1 MSREPREYR
10 TLDKDLRRVTNTERA
25 VLHSAR
31 PLLALGLGLI
41 FMAAASYVGTGF
53 LGDQPALG
61 ILAASLAVAA
71 YLALSIGGNDV
82 ANALGPAVGAGAIG
96 MTAGLLSVAAMEVLG
111 AVIAGSAVTST
122 LTEGL
127 VGSTLGAGEATARM
141 MLAALLAAGSWISL
155 ATWLGTPVSTTHS
168 VVGAIAGAG
177 LATFGLGAVNWP
189 AMAMIAVGWIVSP
202 LVSGLA
208 AAGLMAL
215 LRWLV
220 LDRPDR
226 FAAARNWVPVIV
238 ALASAMLAGVAE
250 LAWHGAGLA
259 TNAGLALAC
268 GALGWIYTRRRIDR
282 QSLGGAQGQ
291 PAMKQM
297 LAVPLVAAA
306 LVMGFAHG
314 ANDTSNVAAPLTIIL
329 DSLSAGAGAGDGNGA
344 EQNGRLVLL
353 LGGLGIA
360 LGVMLFGRRLVYM
373 VGSRITRLNASR
385 ALCVSLATAGTVL
398 GAALLGLPVST
409 THVAVGG
416 VFGVGFYREWRD
428 RRLAASHAPLPS
440 EERRRRH
447 LVRRSYM
454 RMILGAW
461 LVTVP
466 AAAALAA
473 TLVWVGGF

>member
-1 MSREPREYR
+1 MRREPREYR
-10 TLDKDLRRVTNTERA
+10 TLDKDLSRVTHTERA

-31 PLLALGLGLI
+31 SFMRLGLGLI
-41 FMAAASYVGTGF
+41 FIAATAYVGTGF
-53 LGDQPALG
+53 FADQPALG
-61 ILAASLAVAA
+61 ILAASMAVAA
-71 YLALSIGGNDV
+71 YLAMSIGGNDV
-82 ANALGPAVGAGAIG
+82 ANALGPAVAAGAIG
-96 MTAGLLSVAAMEVLG
+96 MTTGLLSVAVLEVLG
-111 AVIAGSAVTST
+111 AVIAGGGVTAT

-127 VGSTLGAGEATARM
+127 VGSTLGEGEATARM

-155 ATWLGTPVSTTHS
+155 ATWLGAPVSTTHS

-177 LATFGLGAVNWP
+177 MASFGLGAVNWP
-189 AMAMIAVGWIVSP
+189 AMAMIAFGWIVSP
-202 LVSGLA
+202 LVAGLI

-220 LDRPDR
+220 MDREDR
-226 FAAARNWVPVIV
+226 LAAARMWMPVAV
-238 ALASAMLAGVAE
+238 ALTSAMLAGVAE
-250 LAWHGAGLA
+250 LAWHGTGLA
-259 TNAGLALAC
+259 ANAVLVLVCAL
-268 GALGWIYTRRRIDR
+268 LGWVYTRRRIDR
-282 QSLGGAQGQ
+282 QLRGAGGGRL
-291 PAMKQM
+291 AMKQL
-297 LAVPLVAAA
+297 LAVPLAASA

-329 DSLSAGAGAGDGNGA
+329 DSLSAAGGDA
-344 EQNGRLVLL
+344 LRGRLVLL

-360 LGVMLFGRRLVYM
+360 LGVLLFGRRLVHM
-373 VGSRITRLNASR
+373 VGSRITRLNAAR
-385 ALCVSLATAGTVL
+385 ALCVSLATAATVL
-398 GAALLGLPVST
+398 AASLMGLPVST

-428 RRLAASHAPLPS
+428 RRLAASHAPLPD

-473 TLVWVGGF
+473 ALVWIGGF

>member
-1 MSREPREYR
+1 MRREPREYR
-10 TLDKDLRRVTNTERA
+10 TLDKDLSRVTNTERA

-31 PLLALGLGLI
+31 PLLRLGLALI
-41 FMAAASYVGTGF
+41 FIAAASYLGTGF
-53 LGDQPALG
+53 FAGQPAIG
-61 ILAASLAVAA
+61 ILAAGMAVAA

-111 AVIAGSAVTST
+111 AVIAGSAVTAT

-155 ATWLGTPVSTTHS
+155 ATWLGAPVSTTHS

-177 LATFGLGAVNWP
+177 MASFGLGAVNWP
-189 AMAMIAVGWIVSP
+189 AMAMIAFGWIVSP

-215 LRWLV
+215 LRGLV
-220 LDRPDR
+220 LDRADR
-226 FAAARNWVPVIV
+226 VAAARIWMPVIV
-238 ALASAMLAGVAE
+238 GLASAMLAGVVE
-250 LAWHGAGLA
+250 LAWQGSGLA
-259 TNAGLALAC
+259 ANAVLVLAC
-268 GALGWIYTRRRIDR
+268 GTLGWVYTRRRIDR
-282 QSLGGAQGQ
+282 LSRGGGGGRL
-291 PAMKQM
+291 AMKQL

-329 DSLSAGAGAGDGNGA
+329 DSMSAGGDNA
-344 EQNGRLVLL
+344 LRGRLVLL

-360 LGVMLFGRRLVYM
+360 LGVLLFGRRLVHM

-385 ALCVSLATAGTVL
+385 ALCVSLATAATVL
-398 GAALLGLPVST
+398 GASLLGLPVST

-416 VFGVGFYREWRD
+416 VFGIGFYREWRD
-428 RRLAASHAPLPS
+428 RRLAAGHAPLPA

-461 LVTVP
+461 LITVP
-466 AAAALAA
+466 VAATLAAAL
-473 TLVWVGGF
+473 VWIGGF

>member
-1 MSREPREYR
+1 MRREPREYR
-10 TLDKDLRRVTNTERA
+10 TLDKDLSRVTNTERA

-31 PLLALGLGLI
+31 PLLRLGLALI
-41 FMAAASYVGTGF
+41 FIAAASYVGTGF
-53 LGDQPALG
+53 FAGQPAIG
-61 ILAASLAVAA
+61 ILAAGMAVAA

-111 AVIAGSAVTST
+111 AVIAGSAVTAT

-155 ATWLGTPVSTTHS
+155 ATWLGAPVSTTHS

-177 LATFGLGAVNWP
+177 MASFGLGAVNWP
-189 AMAMIAVGWIVSP
+189 AMAMIAFGWIVSP

-215 LRWLV
+215 LRGLV
-220 LDRPDR
+220 LDRADR
-226 FAAARNWVPVIV
+226 VAAARIWMPVIV
-238 ALASAMLAGVAE
+238 GLASAMLAGVVE
-250 LAWHGAGLA
+250 LAWQGSGLA
-259 TNAGLALAC
+259 ANAVLVLAC
-268 GALGWIYTRRRIDR
+268 GTLGWVYTRRRIDR
-282 QSLGGAQGQ
+282 LSRGGGGGRL
-291 PAMKQM
+291 AMKQL

-329 DSLSAGAGAGDGNGA
+329 DSMSAGGDNA
-344 EQNGRLVLL
+344 LRGRLVLL

-360 LGVMLFGRRLVYM
+360 LGVLLFGRRLVHM

-385 ALCVSLATAGTVL
+385 ALCVSLATAATVL
-398 GAALLGLPVST
+398 GASLLGLPVST

-416 VFGVGFYREWRD
+416 VFGIGFYREWRD
-428 RRLAASHAPLPS
+428 RRLAAGHAPLPA

-461 LVTVP
+461 LITVP
-466 AAAALAA
+466 VAATLAAAL
-473 TLVWVGGF
+473 VWIGGF

>member
-1 MSREPREYR
+1 MRREPREYR
-10 TLDKDLRRVTNTERA
+10 TLDEDLSRVTHTERA

-31 PLLALGLGLI
+31 PLMRLGLGLI
-41 FMAAASYVGTGF
+41 FIAATAYVGTGF
-53 LGDQPALG
+53 FAGQPALG
-61 ILAASLAVAA
+61 ILAAGMAMAA
-71 YLALSIGGNDV
+71 YVAMSIGGNDV
-82 ANALGPAVGAGAIG
+82 ANALGPAVAAGAIG
-96 MTAGLLSVAAMEVLG
+96 MTTGLVSVAVMEVLG
-111 AVIAGSAVTST
+111 AVIAGGGVTAT

-127 VGSTLGAGEATARM
+127 VGSTLGEGEATARM

-155 ATWLGTPVSTTHS
+155 ATWLGAPVSTTHS

-177 LATFGLGAVNWP
+177 MASFGLGAVNWP
-189 AMAMIAVGWIVSP
+189 AMAMIAFGWIVSP
-202 LVSGLA
+202 LVAGLI

-215 LRWLV
+215 LRRLV
-220 LDRPDR
+220 MDREDR
-226 FAAARNWVPVIV
+226 LAAARTWMPVAV
-238 ALASAMLAGVAE
+238 ALTSAMLAGVAE
-250 LAWHGAGLA
+250 LSWHGSGLA
-259 TNAGLALAC
+259 ANALLVLAC
-268 GALGWIYTRRRIDR
+268 ALLGWLYTRRRLDR
-282 QSLGGAQGQ
+282 QSRGAGGGRL
-291 PAMKQM
+291 AMKQL
-297 LAVPLVAAA
+297 LAVPLAASA

-329 DSLSAGAGAGDGNGA
+329 DSLSAGNPAAGDDA
-344 EQNGRLVLL
+344 LRGRLVLL

-360 LGVMLFGRRLVYM
+360 LGVLLFGRRLVHM
-373 VGSRITRLNASR
+373 VGSRITRLNAAR
-385 ALCVSLATAGTVL
+385 ALCVSLATAATVL
-398 GAALLGLPVST
+398 GASLMGLPVST

-428 RRLAASHAPLPS
+428 RRLAASHAPLPA

-473 TLVWVGGF
+473 ALVWIGGI

>member
-1 MSREPREYR
+1 MRREPREYR
-10 TLDKDLRRVTNTERA
+10 TLDKDLSRVTNAERA

-31 PLLALGLGLI
+31 PLMRLGLALI
-41 FMAAASYVGTGF
+41 FIAAASYVGTGF
-53 LGDQPALG
+53 FADQPAIG
-61 ILAASLAVAA
+61 ILAAGLAVAA

-96 MTAGLLSVAAMEVLG
+96 MTAGLMLVAGMEVLG
-111 AVIAGSAVTST
+111 AVIAGSAVTTT

-127 VGSTLGAGEATARM
+127 VGSTLGEGEATARM

-155 ATWLGTPVSTTHS
+155 ATWLDAPVSTTHS

-177 LATFGLGAVNWP
+177 MATFGLGAVNWP
-189 AMAMIAVGWIVSP
+189 AMGMIAFGWIVSP

-215 LRWLV
+215 LRALV
-220 LDRPDR
+220 LDREDR
-226 FAAARNWVPVIV
+226 VAAARTWMPVV
-238 ALASAMLAGVAE
+238 VGLASAMLAGVAE
-250 LAWHGAGLA
+250 LAWQGSGLA
-259 TNAGLALAC
+259 ANAGLALAC
-268 GALGWIYTRRRIDR
+268 GALGWAYTRRRIDR
-282 QSLGGAQGQ
+282 QSRGEAGGRL
-291 PAMKQM
+291 AMKQL
-297 LAVPLVAAA
+297 LAVPLIAAA

-329 DSLSAGAGAGDGNGA
+329 DSLSAGGDDDLRA
-344 EQNGRLVLL
+344 RLVLL

-360 LGVMLFGRRLVYM
+360 LGILLFGRRLVHM

-385 ALCVSLATAGTVL
+385 ALCVSLATAATVL
-398 GAALLGLPVST
+398 GASLLGLPLST

-428 RRLAASHAPLPS
+428 RRLAASHAPLPA

-466 AAAALAA
+466 ATAALAA
-473 TLVWVGGF
+473 ALVWIGGF

>member
-1 MSREPREYR
+1 MRREPREYR
-10 TLDKDLRRVTNTERA
+10 TLDKDLSRVTNTERA
-25 VLHSAR
+25 VLHSAQ
-31 PLLALGLGLI
+31 PLLRLGLALI
-41 FMAAASYVGTGF
+41 FIAAASYVGTGF
-53 LGDQPALG
+53 FAGQPAIG
-61 ILAASLAVAA
+61 ILAAGMAVAA

-111 AVIAGSAVTST
+111 AVIAGSAVTAT

-155 ATWLGTPVSTTHS
+155 ATWLGAPVSTTHS

-177 LATFGLGAVNWP
+177 MASFGLGAVNWP
-189 AMAMIAVGWIVSP
+189 AMAMIAFGWIVSP

-215 LRWLV
+215 LRGLV
-220 LDRPDR
+220 LDRADR
-226 FAAARNWVPVIV
+226 VAAARIWMPVIV
-238 ALASAMLAGVAE
+238 GLASAMLAGVVE
-250 LAWHGAGLA
+250 LAWQGSGLA
-259 TNAGLALAC
+259 ANAVLVLAC
-268 GALGWIYTRRRIDR
+268 GTLGWVYTRRRIDR
-282 QSLGGAQGQ
+282 LSRGGGGGRL
-291 PAMKQM
+291 AMKQL

-329 DSLSAGAGAGDGNGA
+329 DSMSAGGDNA
-344 EQNGRLVLL
+344 LRGRLVLL

-360 LGVMLFGRRLVYM
+360 LGVLLFGRRLVHM

-385 ALCVSLATAGTVL
+385 ALCVSLATAATVL
-398 GAALLGLPVST
+398 GASLLGLPVST

-416 VFGVGFYREWRD
+416 VFGIGFYREWRD
-428 RRLAASHAPLPS
+428 RRLAAGHAPLPA

-461 LVTVP
+461 LITVP
-466 AAAALAA
+466 VAATLAAAL
-473 TLVWVGGF
+473 VWIGGF

>member
-1 MSREPREYR
+1 MRREPREYR
-10 TLDKDLRRVTNTERA
+10 TLDKDLSRVTNTERA

-31 PLLALGLGLI
+31 PLLRLGLALI
-41 FMAAASYVGTGF
+41 FIAAASYVGTGF
-53 LGDQPALG
+53 FAGQPAIG
-61 ILAASLAVAA
+61 ILAAGMAVAA

-111 AVIAGSAVTST
+111 AVIAGSAVTAT

-155 ATWLGTPVSTTHS
+155 ATWLGAPVSTTHS

-177 LATFGLGAVNWP
+177 MASFGLGAVNWP
-189 AMAMIAVGWIVSP
+189 AMAMIAFGWIVSP

-215 LRWLV
+215 LRGLV
-220 LDRPDR
+220 LDRADR
-226 FAAARNWVPVIV
+226 VAAARIWMPVIV
-238 ALASAMLAGVAE
+238 GLASAMLAGVVE
-250 LAWHGAGLA
+250 LAWQGSGLA
-259 TNAGLALAC
+259 ANAVLVLAC
-268 GALGWIYTRRRIDR
+268 GTLGWVYTRRRIDR
-282 QSLGGAQGQ
+282 LSRGGGGGRL
-291 PAMKQM
+291 AMKQL

-329 DSLSAGAGAGDGNGA
+329 DSLSAGGDNA
-344 EQNGRLVLL
+344 LRGRLVLL

-360 LGVMLFGRRLVYM
+360 LGVLLFGRRLVHM

-385 ALCVSLATAGTVL
+385 ALCVSLATAATVL
-398 GAALLGLPVST
+398 GASLLGLPLST

-428 RRLAASHAPLPS
+428 RRLAASQPPLPA

-461 LVTVP
+461 LITVP
-466 AAAALAA
+466 AAAVLAA
-473 TLVWVGGF
+473 ALVWIGGF

>member
-1 MSREPREYR
+1 MRRNHREFR
-10 TLDKDLRRVTNTERA
+10 TLDKDLSRITNTERA

-31 PLLALGLGLI
+31 PVLRLGLALI
-41 FMAAASYVGTGF
+41 FIAAASYIGTGF
-53 LGDQPALG
+53 FAGQPGLG
-61 ILAASLAVAA
+61 ILAASMAVAA

-96 MTAGLLSVAAMEVLG
+96 MTKGLLLVAVMEVLG
-111 AVIAGSAVTST
+111 AVIAGRAVTAT

-127 VGSTLGAGEATARM
+127 VGSTLGEGEATARM

-155 ATWLGTPVSTTHS
+155 ATWLDAPVSTTHS

-189 AMAMIAVGWIVSP
+189 SMALIAVGWIASP
-202 LVSGLA
+202 LVAGLI
-208 AAGLMAL
+208 AAGMMAL
-215 LRWLV
+215 LRVLV
-220 LDRPDR
+220 ADREDR
-226 FAAARNWVPVIV
+226 VAAARIWMPVIV
-238 ALASAMLAGVAE
+238 GLASSMLAGMAE
-250 LAWHGAGLA
+250 LAWHGWGWA
-259 TNAGLALAC
+259 TNAALMLIC
-268 GALGWIYTRRRIDR
+268 GALGWLYTRRRIDR
-282 QSLGGAQGQ
+282 QLRGKISGRLSMRQL
-291 PAMKQM
+291 
-297 LAVPLVAAA
+297 LAVPLAATA

-329 DSLSAGAGAGDGNGA
+329 DSLSAGGEDDLRA
-344 EQNGRLVLL
+344 RLVLL

-360 LGVMLFGRRLVYM
+360 LGVLLFGRRLVHM
-373 VGSRITRLNASR
+373 VGSRITRLNSSR
-385 ALCVSLATAGTVL
+385 ALCVSLATASTVL
-398 GAALLGLPVST
+398 GASLLGLPVST

-428 RRLAASHAPLPS
+428 RRLTGGQAPLPV

-473 TLVWVGGF
+473 VLVWVGGF

>member
-1 MSREPREYR
+1 MRREPREYR
-10 TLDKDLRRVTNTERA
+10 TLDKDLSRVTNTERA

-31 PLLALGLGLI
+31 PLLRLGLALI
-41 FMAAASYVGTGF
+41 FIAAASYVGTGF
-53 LGDQPALG
+53 FAGQPAIG
-61 ILAASLAVAA
+61 ILAAGMAVAA

-111 AVIAGSAVTST
+111 AVIAGSAVTAT

-155 ATWLGTPVSTTHS
+155 ATWLGAPVSTTHS

-177 LATFGLGAVNWP
+177 MASFGLGAVNWP
-189 AMAMIAVGWIVSP
+189 AMAMIAFGWIVSP

-215 LRWLV
+215 LRGLV
-220 LDRPDR
+220 LDRGDR
-226 FAAARNWVPVIV
+226 VAAARIWMPVIV
-238 ALASAMLAGVAE
+238 GLASAMLAGVVE
-250 LAWHGAGLA
+250 LAWQGSGLA
-259 TNAGLALAC
+259 ANAVLVLAC
-268 GALGWIYTRRRIDR
+268 GTLGWVYTRRRIDR
-282 QSLGGAQGQ
+282 LSRGGGGGRL
-291 PAMKQM
+291 AMKQL

-329 DSLSAGAGAGDGNGA
+329 DSMSAGGDNA
-344 EQNGRLVLL
+344 LRGRLVLL

-360 LGVMLFGRRLVYM
+360 LGVLLFGRRLVHM

-385 ALCVSLATAGTVL
+385 ALCVSLATAATVL
-398 GAALLGLPVST
+398 GASLLGLPVST

-416 VFGVGFYREWRD
+416 VFGIGFYREWRD
-428 RRLAASHAPLPS
+428 RRLAAGHAPLPA

-461 LVTVP
+461 LITVP
-466 AAAALAA
+466 VAATLAAAL
-473 TLVWVGGF
+473 VWIGGF

>member
-1 MSREPREYR
+1 MRREPREYR
-10 TLDKDLRRVTNTERA
+10 TLDKDLSRVTNTERA

-31 PLLALGLGLI
+31 PLLRLGLALI
-41 FMAAASYVGTGF
+41 FIAAASYVGTGF
-53 LGDQPALG
+53 FAGQPAIG
-61 ILAASLAVAA
+61 ILAAGMAVAA

-111 AVIAGSAVTST
+111 AVIAGSAVTAT

-155 ATWLGTPVSTTHS
+155 ATWLGAPVSTTHS

-177 LATFGLGAVNWP
+177 MASFGLGAVNWP
-189 AMAMIAVGWIVSP
+189 AMAMIAFGWIVSP

-215 LRWLV
+215 LRGLV
-220 LDRPDR
+220 LDRADR
-226 FAAARNWVPVIV
+226 VAAARIWMPVIV
-238 ALASAMLAGVAE
+238 GLASAMLAGVVE
-250 LAWHGAGLA
+250 LAWQGSGLA
-259 TNAGLALAC
+259 ANAVLVLAC
-268 GALGWIYTRRRIDR
+268 GTLGWVYTRRRIDR
-282 QSLGGAQGQ
+282 LSRGGGGGRL
-291 PAMKQM
+291 AMKQL

-329 DSLSAGAGAGDGNGA
+329 DSLSAGGDNA
-344 EQNGRLVLL
+344 LRGRLVLL

-360 LGVMLFGRRLVYM
+360 LGVLLFGRRLVHM

-385 ALCVSLATAGTVL
+385 ALCVSLATAATVL
-398 GAALLGLPVST
+398 GASLLGLPVST

-416 VFGVGFYREWRD
+416 VFGIGFYREWRD
-428 RRLAASHAPLPS
+428 RRLAAGHAPLPA

-461 LVTVP
+461 LITVP
-466 AAAALAA
+466 VAATLAAAL
-473 TLVWVGGF
+473 VWIGGF

>member
-1 MSREPREYR
+1 MRREPREYR

-31 PLLALGLGLI
+31 SLLRLGLALI
-41 FMAAASYVGTGF
+41 FIAAASYIGTGF
-53 LGDQPALG
+53 FSDQPAIG
-61 ILAASLAVAA
+61 ILAASMAVAA

-96 MTAGLLSVAAMEVLG
+96 MTTGLILVAVMEVLG
-111 AVIAGSAVTST
+111 AVLAGSAVTAT

-127 VGSTLGAGEATARM
+127 VGRTLGEGEATARM

-155 ATWLGTPVSTTHS
+155 ATWLDAPVSTTHS

-177 LATFGLGAVNWP
+177 LATFGIDAVNWP
-189 AMAMIAVGWIVSP
+189 AMAMIAFGWIISP
-202 LVSGLA
+202 VVAGVV

-215 LRWLV
+215 LRGLV
-220 LDRPDR
+220 LDRDDR
-226 FAAARNWVPVIV
+226 VAAAHHWMPVIV
-238 ALASAMLAGVAE
+238 GLTSAMLAGVAE
-250 LAWHGAGLA
+250 AAVQGSRPVLNMA
-259 TNAGLALAC
+259 LALLC
-268 GALGWIYTRRRIDR
+268 GLLGWRFTRRQLKRL
-282 QSLGGAQGQ
+282 SQGE
-291 PAMKQM
+291 PTGRLAMKQL
-297 LAVPLVAAA
+297 LAVPLAAAA
-306 LVMGFAHG
+306 LVLGFAHG

-329 DSLSAGAGAGDGNGA
+329 DSLSAGGDDGLR
-344 EQNGRLVLL
+344 GRLVLL

-360 LGVMLFGRRLVYM
+360 LGILLFGRRLVHM

-385 ALCVSLATAGTVL
+385 ALCVSLATAATVL
-398 GAALLGLPVST
+398 GASLMGLPVST

-416 VFGVGFYREWRD
+416 IFGVGFYRELRD
-428 RRLAASHAPLPS
+428 RRLTANPAPLPA

-466 AAAALAA
+466 AAALLAA
-473 TLVWVGGF
+473 LLVWIGGF